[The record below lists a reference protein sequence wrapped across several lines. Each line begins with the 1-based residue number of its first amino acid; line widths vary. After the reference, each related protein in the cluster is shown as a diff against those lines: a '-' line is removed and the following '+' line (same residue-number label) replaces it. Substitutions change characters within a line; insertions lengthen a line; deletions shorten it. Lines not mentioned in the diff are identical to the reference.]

1 MLKAT
6 AKGKNGTV
14 LIIGLSHANLDK
26 LRADG
31 TDGFIRIVGTEM
43 DLLIDIMITAGETEA
58 AMAHDLGY
66 LIGPDT
72 EDYISSKLK
81 S

>member
-14 LIIGLSHANLDK
+14 LILGLSHANLDK

-31 TDGFIRIVGTEM
+31 TNGFIRIVGAEM
-43 DLLIDIMITAGETEA
+43 GLPIDIMITAGETEA
-58 AMAHDLGY
+58 ALAHDLDD

-72 EDYISSKLK
+72 EVHVSSKLK